1 VLLAINLS
9 VAGHKTISL
18 FNDILNEQ
26 FSHELLIIKGK
37 GIRSIEY
44 FASQTNQSLLY
55 LSDLLKQEQK
65 KVNRSIN
72 SLL

>member
-1 VLLAINLS
+1 MVIVLLTIYLS

-18 FNDILNEQ
+18 FNDIVNEQ

-44 FASQTNQSLLY
+44 FASQTNLSLLIPER
-55 LSDLLKQEQK
+55 LIKAGTEK
-65 KVNRSIN
+65 T
-72 SLL
+72 